1 MRHGILLIDK
11 PEGMT
16 SHDVVARVRKVLP
29 ETHVGHLGTL
39 DPLATGLLVLF
50 VGAKAL
56 KVLELFQG
64 MEKTY
69 EARITFG
76 KVSVTFD
83 REGPIEEVPPKKGW
97 TPPTEKQLIEIL
109 ATHFTGDHLQ
119 TPPHHSALHVDGER
133 AYEIIRKNPTALF
146 TLPTRTVRIGKMQLI
161 SYKYPVACLRI
172 ECSSGTYIR
181 SLAHELGQVMHCGAY
196 LEGLQ
201 RTKVGKWKLADAC
214 TLENIAWAKV
224 LPLKEILLPFDRID
238 LTEQEWTDIQHGR
251 SIVRRLQNE
260 PSIAWYQEL
269 PVAILE
275 RDPKFPGK
283 AHPRKV
289 L

>member
-11 PEGMT
+11 PEGLT
-16 SHDVVARVRKVLP
+16 SHDVVARVRKKLP

-39 DPLATGLLVLF
+39 DPLATGLLTLF

-56 KVLELFQG
+56 KVVELFQNL
-64 MEKTY
+64 EKTY
-69 EARITFG
+69 EARISFG
-76 KVSVTFD
+76 KVSATYD
-83 REGPIEEVPPKKGW
+83 REGPIEEIAPKKGW

-119 TPPHHSALHVDGER
+119 TPPHHSAIHIDGER
-133 AYEIIRKNPTALF
+133 AYEIIRRDPEAAF
-146 TLPTRTVRIGKMQLI
+146 TLPTRTVHIGTMQLL
-161 SYKYPVACLRI
+161 SYAYPAACLRI
-172 ECSSGTYIR
+172 QCSSGTYIR
-181 SLAHELGQVMHCGAY
+181 SLAHELGQVMHSGAY

-201 RTKVGKWKLADAC
+201 RTKVGKWKLEDAC

-224 LPLKEILLPFDRID
+224 LPLKEVLLPFDRLD
-238 LTEQEWTDIQHGR
+238 LTEDEWKEVEHGR
-251 SIVRRLQNE
+251 SIPHRLKEE
-260 PSIAWYQEL
+260 PCIAWHQDL
-269 PVAILE
+269 PVAVLE
-275 RDPKFPGK
+275 RDPKYPAK

>member
-1 MRHGILLIDK
+1 MRHGVLLIDK
-11 PEGMT
+11 PEGLT
-16 SHDVVARVRKVLP
+16 SHDVVARVRKKLP

-56 KVLELFQG
+56 KILELFQG

-76 KVSVTFD
+76 KVSATFD
-83 REGPIEEVPPKKGW
+83 REGPIEEVTPKKGW
-97 TPPTEKQLIEIL
+97 TPPNEKQLVELL
-109 ATHFTGDHLQ
+109 ATHFTGDHQQ
-119 TPPHHSALHVDGER
+119 TPPHHSAVHIDGER
-133 AYEIIRKNPTALF
+133 AYEIIRKNPDAIF
-146 TLPTRTVRIGKMQLI
+146 TLPTRTVHIAKMQLL
-161 SYKYPVACLRI
+161 SYKYPAALLRI
-172 ECSSGTYIR
+172 QSSSGTYIR

-201 RTKVGKWKLADAC
+201 RTKIGKWKLTDAC
-214 TLENIAWAKV
+214 TLEHIAWAHV
-224 LPLKEILLPFDRID
+224 LPLKEILLPFDRLE
-238 LTEQEWTDIQHGR
+238 LTEEEWEEIQHGR
-251 SIVRRLQNE
+251 SIPRRLTNE
-260 PSIAWYQEL
+260 PCIAWHGEL
-269 PVAILE
+269 PVAVLQ
-275 RDPKFPGK
+275 RDPKFPAK